1 MDDDGNDQTLKNLV
15 DGLDPRLRQKVM
27 MGRRKGGEA
36 ADDDRLEPFKHL
48 MFQIRTLKSL
58 LSSIILQ

>member
-1 MDDDGNDQTLKNLV
+1 MTDDGNDQALKNLV

-36 ADDDRLEPFKHL
+36 ADDDRLELFKHL
-48 MFQIRTLKSL
+48 IFQIRTV
-58 LSSIILQ
+58 